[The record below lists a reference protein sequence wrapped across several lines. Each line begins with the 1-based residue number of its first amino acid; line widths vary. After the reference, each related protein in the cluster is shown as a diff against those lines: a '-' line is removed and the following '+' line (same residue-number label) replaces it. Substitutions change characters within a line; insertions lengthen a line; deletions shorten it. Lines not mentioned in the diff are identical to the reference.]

1 MEPEDDLQEAG
12 RLVAEMSERWTASM
26 SMRRNCSVGIS
37 RRYKSVTPSRLGPFG
52 IYGSCSDVVFLDDT
66 TMSQGDLEDKSALG
80 GPPRLIVL
88 VSFRLHY

>member
-1 MEPEDDLQEAG
+1 
-12 RLVAEMSERWTASM
+12 
-26 SMRRNCSVGIS
+26 MRRVCAVDIS

-80 GPPRLIVL
+80 GPLSTKVNRVGF
-88 VSFRLHY
+88 FRLQNYIVFVKLRRLDILILYYLLVKNY

>member
-1 MEPEDDLQEAG
+1 
-12 RLVAEMSERWTASM
+12 
-26 SMRRNCSVGIS
+26 MRRVCAVDIS

-80 GPPRLIVL
+80 GPLSTKVNRVGFLDSRTTSFFVKLRRLDILILYYLFVKN
-88 VSFRLHY
+88 Y